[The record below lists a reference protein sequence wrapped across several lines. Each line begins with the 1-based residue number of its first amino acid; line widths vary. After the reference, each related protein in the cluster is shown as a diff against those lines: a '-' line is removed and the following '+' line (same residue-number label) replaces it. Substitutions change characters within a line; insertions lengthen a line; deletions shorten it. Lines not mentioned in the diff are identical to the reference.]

1 MSILLTTLNA
11 KFTHS
16 SLALRYI
23 NKYLEKNDIE
33 CDFMEFTINNELNDI
48 VSDIFRGNYNIVC
61 FSTYIWNFNQTI
73 EIAKTLKKV
82 SPKLKILLGGPE
94 VSYDPEELMTK
105 YDFIDY
111 ISFGE
116 GEETLLE
123 LFKAHRNKKVCL
135 KKIKGL
141 AYRRRSEVMVNAP
154 RIDLQ
159 ELDVIPFPYDEE
171 DLNKLQNRIIYYESS
186 RGCPFNCQYCLSS
199 TIKGV
204 RYFSLERVKENLKF
218 FLDNDVMQVK
228 FVDRTFNADP
238 RRALEIMKFIRDNDN
253 GVTNFHFEI
262 TANLLDDKTISF
274 LSKIR
279 EGLFQFE
286 VGVQSTNENTIKEIK
301 RNVDTK
307 KILRICKE
315 ISKSQNIHLHLDLI
329 VGLPF
334 EDFDSFCNSFEDVY
348 RTKPEQLQIGFLK
361 LLKGSGLRMDKKKH
375 GYIYNDLPPYE
386 IFENKYLSF
395 SEVLNLKDIEELVEK
410 YYNSRR
416 FKFSLDFLIA
426 KFYKRGID
434 FYVDFARYWRE
445 NKLFGKKYSVED
457 LYMILLKYYLH
468 KKHHQKILFHDFL
481 KFDYLESG
489 GKKVDKIFKV
499 IKLDDFRNKCH
510 EFLQDEENLEKYLP
524 EYVGKPAKQ
533 IIKKVRFEIF
543 DNDIIEYISHDYIG
557 DCKKIT
563 CVLFDYGKKS
573 KIFERS
579 RYMNIKL

>member
-141 AYRRRSEVMVNAP
+141 AYRRRSEIMVNAP

-315 ISKSQNIHLHLDLI
+315 ISKPQNIHLHLDLI

-533 IIKKVRFEIF
+533 IIKNVRFEIF

>member
-315 ISKSQNIHLHLDLI
+315 ISKPQNIHLHLDLI

-445 NKLFGKKYSVED
+445 NKLFGRKYSVED

-533 IIKKVRFEIF
+533 IIKNVRFEIF